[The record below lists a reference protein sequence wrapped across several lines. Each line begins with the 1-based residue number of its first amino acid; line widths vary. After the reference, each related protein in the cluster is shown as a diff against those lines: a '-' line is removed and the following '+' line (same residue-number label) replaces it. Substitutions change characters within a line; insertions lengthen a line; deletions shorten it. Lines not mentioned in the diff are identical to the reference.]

1 MCTISCNMT
10 SSCNYFMLI
19 WFLVLNIQDYR
30 NTYLCERWR
39 FHHCIHTQT
48 KSTLNSQSWN
58 YNLWIPTSDVL
69 SYILKYMYC
78 MCLLLSPDCSFF
90 LLFITFA
97 VLLWPFNLWE
107 WPASNFSF
115 QYHPWIKHLGH
126 ENKGNDNKL
135 KNLLIVRQILLAST
149 LKNV

>member
-1 MCTISCNMT
+1 MRTISCNMT
-10 SSCNYFMLI
+10 SPCNYFMFI

-30 NTYLCERWR
+30 NAYLCERWCI
-39 FHHCIHTQT
+39 HHCIHTQT
-48 KSTLNSQSWN
+48 KSTLNSPSWN

-90 LLFITFA
+90 FLLITFA
-97 VLLWPFNLWE
+97 ALLWPFNPWE

-115 QYHPWIKHLGH
+115 QYQPWIKHLGH
-126 ENKGNDNKL
+126 ENKGNDNQL

-149 LKNV
+149 LENV